1 MVSSTPCAAARPNA
15 CCGTWRVRCSRCR
28 RFRPIRPNRAARCQ
42 SVEGAPRLSR
52 ARRIAGRGR
61 GQFDALPPLRVANS
75 LAADGQTLLAGAVPG
90 SIWLLAG
97 STTGP
102 RNYLRSYA
110 LLLKFF
116 HCGEC
121 PRRSVAVSCGLF
133 ASASVAADGPRTVYT
148 ADTQSLMEAPA
159 TGTADFVRAW
169 VQRETTKVPITTY
182 VQDAALPDMC
192 MYDSKV
198 GEVFGDRFGNDM
210 ARLKTPTDRNPGAGH
225 SRPATGGH
233 RSDIVPPPL
242 RRRLDRCSRTTGDA
256 LRVSS
261 SIDSS
266 RARGAPTVGSWA
278 PSAPAVS

>member
-1 MVSSTPCAAARPNA
+1 MGSSTPCAAARPNA

-28 RFRPIRPNRAARCQ
+28 RFRPIRPNRAARRR

-61 GQFDALPPLRVANS
+61 GQYDAPPLRGRSGCSPGRRQVREITRVLMRSSLSSSIVANA
-75 LAADGQTLLAGAVPG
+75 LGVAA
-90 SIWLLAG
+90 
-97 STTGP
+97 
-102 RNYLRSYA
+102 
-110 LLLKFF
+110 
-116 HCGEC
+116 
-121 PRRSVAVSCGLF
+121 AVSCGLF